1 MVLQCWA
8 DDGNLQAWLFLVQF
22 WFPPLQH
29 LLKSF
34 CAWLEWQKFIEEEL
48 GFFCVVVYIF
58 ICRIMVQRLDWGFG
72 FSPCI
77 SVYEDDSYLD
87 QKRSF
92 GSPLT
97 LIQYW
102 QCNK

>member
-1 MVLQCWA
+1 MAFSGPVL
-8 DDGNLQAWLFLVQF
+8 DSS
-22 WFPPLQH
+22 PQH

-34 CAWLEWQKFIEEEL
+34 CAWLEWQRVIEEEVFL
-48 GFFCVVVYIF
+48 VCLFFKKILIF
-58 ICRIMVQRLDWGFG
+58 KIMVERLDWGFG
-72 FSPCI
+72 FSPCRN
-77 SVYEDDSYLD
+77 VYEDGSYLD

-102 QCNK
+102 Q